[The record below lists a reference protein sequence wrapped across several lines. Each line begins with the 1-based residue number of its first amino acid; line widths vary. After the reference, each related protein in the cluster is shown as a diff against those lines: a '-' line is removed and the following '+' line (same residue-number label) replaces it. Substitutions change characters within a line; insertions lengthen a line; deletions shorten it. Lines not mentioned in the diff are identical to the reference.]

1 MQTQVQNNSSPASAM
16 AVKKRSFLS
25 RRTDLDLTNGPL
37 FSTMI
42 RFALPLL
49 LANLINTMF
58 HSMDIMVLSR
68 FAEGNE
74 VAALGATSA
83 VNALFSSLCVGICTG
98 VTIILARLVGR
109 GEAEKTRRVVSTA
122 ILTGAMLGVL
132 MGALG
137 MVINRPFLSWTD
149 CPTDCMEDAV
159 LYSNLYFAGLPFMLI
174 YQYAASVIRVS
185 GDSESPLRYMI
196 LAGLTNISLNA
207 LFCLFM
213 ERKVAAVA
221 IATFLSQ
228 ALGAFLSLRYL
239 MKKQGPCHFSLREL
253 CFDFSAFK
261 KMLWYG
267 LPSAI
272 TSSIFP
278 ITNLQIQAA
287 LNAFGADTLTG
298 NVAAVQFE
306 NIVAYIGNAFAS
318 AATTFIGQNIGAK
331 KKTRVYKSFFYAAA
345 IETGSVVFAI
355 LVGLI
360 FGKQIVGI
368 FGATEGAA
376 LDAAMLR
383 MHVVVIAA
391 VIPLTPM
398 PGAIQAFGYPT
409 LQTAVQMIGTL
420 GVRTLWMQA
429 IYGKVVEASLFNL
442 YLCYPITYSIVTLG
456 YAAIVIVLLVRYKKD
471 KLKDKI

>member
-1 MQTQVQNNSSPASAM
+1 MNTKSKNKEVLTSA

-25 RRTDLDLTNGPL
+25 RRTDLDLTSGPL
-37 FSTMI
+37 FSALI

-49 LANLINTMF
+49 AANLISTMF

-109 GEAEKTRRVVSTA
+109 GDAEKTRRVVSTA

-137 MVINRPFLSWTD
+137 MGINRPFLSWTD

-174 YQYAASVIRVS
+174 YHYAASVIRVS

-196 LAGLTNISLNA
+196 LAGLTNISLNT

-221 IATFLSQ
+221 VATFLSQ

-239 MKKQGPCHFSLREL
+239 MKKQGPCHFSLRGL

-272 TSSIFP
+272 TSAIFP

-298 NVAAVQFE
+298 NVAAVQYE
-306 NIVAYIGNAFAS
+306 NIIAYIGAAFAS
-318 AATTFIGQNIGAK
+318 TAATFMGQNIGAK
-331 KKTRVYKSFFYAAA
+331 KKTRVYKTFFYTAAV
-345 IETGSVVFAI
+345 ETASVVTFI
-355 LVGLI
+355 LIGLI
-360 FGKQIVGI
+360 FGKPIVGI

-376 LDAAMLR
+376 LDAAKLR
-383 MHVVVIAA
+383 IQVVIVSA
-391 VIPLTPM
+391 VLPLTPM
-398 PGAIQAFGYPT
+398 PSAIQAFGHPT

-420 GVRTLWMQA
+420 GVRTLWMQL

-442 YLCYPITYSIVTLG
+442 YLCYPITYAIVAVGYLAIVT
-456 YAAIVIVLLVRYKKD
+456 VLFARYKKD

>member
-1 MQTQVQNNSSPASAM
+1 MQTQVQNNSSAASA
-16 AVKKRSFLS
+16 ATVKKRSLLS

-37 FSTMI
+37 FVTMI
-42 RFALPLL
+42 RYALPLL
-49 LANLINTMF
+49 AANLINTMF
-58 HSMDIMVLSR
+58 HSMDIMVLSW
-68 FAEGNE
+68 FSKGNE

-83 VNALFSSLCVGICTG
+83 VNALFSSCCIGLCTG
-98 VTIILARLVGR
+98 VTIILARLIGR
-109 GEAEKTRRVVSTA
+109 GDVAQSRRVVSTA
-122 ILTGAMLGVL
+122 ILTGAMLGLL
-132 MGALG
+132 MGTLG
-137 MVINRPFLSWTD
+137 ILINRPFLSLTD
-149 CPTDCMEDAV
+149 CPTECLEDAV
-159 LYSNLYFAGLPFMLI
+159 LYSNLYFVGLPFMLV
-174 YQYAASVIRVS
+174 YNYAASVIRVS
-185 GDSESPLRYMI
+185 GDSESPLRFMI
-196 LAGLTNISLNA
+196 LSGITNISLNA
-207 LFCLFM
+207 LFCVIM

-228 ALGAFLSLRYL
+228 ALGAFLALRYL
-239 MKKQGPCHFSLREL
+239 MKKQGPCHWSLREI
-253 CFDFSAFK
+253 CFDFSSFK

-272 TSSIFP
+272 TTSIFP

-287 LNAFGADTLTG
+287 MNAFGADALTG
-298 NVAAVQFE
+298 NVAAVQYE

-318 AATTFIGQNIGAK
+318 AATTFMGQNIGAK
-331 KKTRVYKSFFYAAA
+331 KKARVYKSFFYAA
-345 IETGSVVFAI
+345 IVETGSVVAAI

-376 LDAAMLR
+376 LETALLR
-383 MHVVVIAA
+383 IHVVVIS
-391 VIPLTPM
+391 VILPLTPM
-398 PGAIQAFGYPT
+398 PSAIQAFGYPT

-420 GVRTLWMQA
+420 GVRTLWMQL

-442 YLCYPITYSIVTLG
+442 YLCYPITYSIVALG